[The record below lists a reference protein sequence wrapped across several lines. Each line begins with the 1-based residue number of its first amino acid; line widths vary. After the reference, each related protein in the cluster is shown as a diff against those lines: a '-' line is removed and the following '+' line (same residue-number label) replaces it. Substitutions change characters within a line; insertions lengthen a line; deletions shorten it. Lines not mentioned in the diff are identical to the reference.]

1 MEVRGFFIFLAAFEK
16 KVISF
21 FGRLLYLFVNKGTK
35 KSIKKSVLFRQKDRT
50 FQVKRPYFFYEKIL
64 PFIEKVQTLRHEIQ
78 TIKFL
83 YLCHSKIKIIT
94 PK

>member
-35 KSIKKSVLFRQKDRT
+35 KSIKKSVLFR
-50 FQVKRPYFFYEKIL
+50 
-64 PFIEKVQTLRHEIQ
+64 
-78 TIKFL
+78 
-83 YLCHSKIKIIT
+83 
-94 PK
+94 